1 MPPVFQELKEVPAV
15 QVLQGMMVILV
26 TPERLGP
33 RECLDKM
40 VHRENKG
47 SLG

>member
-1 MPPVFQELKEVPAV
+1 MYLVFQELKEELAV

-26 TPERLGP
+26 IPERLDP

-47 SLG
+47 GLE